1 MTREDLKRQV
11 LARVDVMA
19 EYSGLC
25 DAALEIWLTMYRDN
39 FRFGPEEV
47 LAAERLLL
55 RKINQA
61 QLADT
66 DALLGA
72 IPKLP

>member
-61 QLADT
+61 QRSGAN
-66 DALLGA
+66 ALRGA
-72 IPKLP
+72 NPQ

>member
-11 LARVDVMA
+11 LARVNVPADF
-19 EYSGLC
+19 SGLC
-25 DAALEIWLTMYRDN
+25 DAALDLWLTMYRDN

-47 LAAERLLL
+47 LAAERLLR

-61 QLADT
+61 QRADNNS
-66 DALLGA
+66 LRGA
-72 IPKLP
+72 NPQ